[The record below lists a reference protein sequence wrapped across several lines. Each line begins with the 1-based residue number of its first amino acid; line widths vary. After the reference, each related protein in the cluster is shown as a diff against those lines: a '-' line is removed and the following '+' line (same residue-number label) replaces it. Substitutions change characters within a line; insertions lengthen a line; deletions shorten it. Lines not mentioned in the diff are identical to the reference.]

1 MDDLVPGLVGETETV
16 VAEEHTAERL
26 GSGSVP
32 LMGTP
37 ALVGLMERAAVKALE
52 GHLPPGATSVGGG
65 IDARHLAPTPMGM
78 HVRARAELV
87 EVTDRRLAFHVEAWD
102 ERERI
107 GEATHERFIVD
118 RERFLAQA
126 NAKL

>member
-1 MDDLVPGLVGETETV
+1 
-16 VAEEHTAERL
+16 
-26 GSGSVP
+26 
-32 LMGTP
+32 
-37 ALVGLMERAAVKALE
+37 
-52 GHLPPGATSVGGG
+52 
-65 IDARHLAPTPMGM
+65 MGM